1 MLTKRIIPCL
11 DIKEGRVV
19 KGTKFVHLRDAGD
32 PVELSRI
39 YDEEGADELVFLD
52 ITASYEKRDIL
63 IDLVERTAEQ
73 VFIPLTVGGGVRTV
87 EDFRRLLRA
96 GADKVSVNTAAVKNP
111 DLIREASEIFGSQCV
126 VVAIDAKRRYVEGEE
141 VDAARESGKNLVKV
155 GEGYCWFEVY
165 IYGGRR
171 GTGIDAIEWG
181 RKVWKLGAGEILL
194 TSIDA
199 DGTKEGYDIQLTR
212 LMSEN
217 VGIPVIA
224 SGGCGTVEHIYQAFK
239 YGKADAALMASIL
252 HYRECTIREIKEYL
266 LNRNIPVRI

>member
-1 MLTKRIIPCL
+1 
-11 DIKEGRVV
+11 
-19 KGTKFVHLRDAGD
+19 
-32 PVELSRI
+32 
-39 YDEEGADELVFLD
+39 
-52 ITASYEKRDIL
+52 
-63 IDLVERTAEQ
+63 
-73 VFIPLTVGGGVRTV
+73 
-87 EDFRRLLRA
+87 
-96 GADKVSVNTAAVKNP
+96 
-111 DLIREASEIFGSQCV
+111 
-126 VVAIDAKRRYVEGEE
+126 
-141 VDAARESGKNLVKV
+141 
-155 GEGYCWFEVY
+155 
-165 IYGGRR
+165 
-171 GTGIDAIEWG
+171 
-181 RKVWKLGAGEILL
+181 VWKLGAGEILL